1 MKSILSLILLATL
14 STSNAQDVSDYKY
27 VIVPQEFPDFKKND
41 FNLPPR
47 LKTFLRR
54 KKYEIIVEDNGNN
67 RPLELQNNPC
77 LATKVDL
84 QNVKST
90 FKNKLKVVFT
100 DCNHSVVGEFEG
112 VSSIKEFEK
121 GYQEALQ
128 VAMNQVKIQ
137 SAKNTPVIQNSN
149 NIISTT
155 TDQTVTN
162 QTSAN
167 QNLNSYY
174 KLGGKNYEVATTSN
188 GNFVLI
194 NQENSQII
202 AQFYPSTQ
210 KNIYHVNIIIPE
222 GNYQTIGYV
231 NGNNIMIEYK
241 TSTNSWELKTYT
253 K

>member
-27 VIVPQEFPDFKKND
+27 VIIPQEFPDFKKND

-54 KKYEIIVEDNGNN
+54 KKYEIIVEDNGTS

-84 QNVKST
+84 QNVRST
-90 FKNKLKVVFT
+90 FKNKLKVIFT
-100 DCNHSVVGEFEG
+100 DCNHSVIGEFEG

-128 VAMNQVKIQ
+128 LAMNQVKTQ
-137 SAKNTPVIQNSN
+137 SAKTTSVLLNSSAN
-149 NIISTT
+149 
-155 TDQTVTN
+155 N
-162 QTSAN
+162 QTILPQTNEVISN
-167 QNLNSYY
+167 EKNNSYY
-174 KLGGKNYEVATTSN
+174 KLDGKNYEVATTSN

-194 NQENSQII
+194 NQENSQIV

-210 KNIYHVNIIIPE
+210 KNIYHVNIIAPE

-241 TSTNSWELKTYT
+241 TTTNSWELKTYT